1 MIDDPNYLNNLSN
14 LFQNINSNNNMN
26 LMWNNPQFNSNLQ
39 NIQNNIDLNFYNNNL
54 GLNNSNL
61 FMNYG
66 YSNNNNMM
74 NIMLQQIINN
84 CKRLIE
90 IKKQNIQNN
99 ERIIDLNDSEDEE
112 IITPEENEIKDALA
126 NIINEPNIQNINTNN
141 TNNNAN
147 LNKNDVEPLFIE
159 TVMQLDPNILNGLGN
174 NIEGKWGNNEKRGE
188 RPYYPP
194 YGWSAYGINVLN
206 KYDNKNN
213 DWLSCDGRPGE
224 WCVAYH
230 GACRGMNSE
239 EVKRIIKLILVQNL
253 KPGSGQARQNDN
265 DLNHPDKKLGLEF
278 IVLQIQMFW
287 NLMVES

>member
-1 MIDDPNYLNNLSN
+1 
-14 LFQNINSNNNMN
+14 MN
-26 LMWNNPQFNSNLQ
+26 
-39 NIQNNIDLNFYNNNL
+39 
-54 GLNNSNL
+54 
-61 FMNYG
+61 
-66 YSNNNNMM
+66 
-74 NIMLQQIINN
+74 QIFKI
-84 CKRLIE
+84 LI
-90 IKKQNIQNN
+90 
-99 ERIIDLNDSEDEE
+99 
-112 IITPEENEIKDALA
+112 
-126 NIINEPNIQNINTNN
+126 NN

-253 KPGSGQARQNDN
+253 KPGSGQAYQNDN
-265 DLNHPDKKLGLEF
+265 DLNHPGQKVG
-278 IVLQIQMFW
+278 IGVYCSPNPNVL